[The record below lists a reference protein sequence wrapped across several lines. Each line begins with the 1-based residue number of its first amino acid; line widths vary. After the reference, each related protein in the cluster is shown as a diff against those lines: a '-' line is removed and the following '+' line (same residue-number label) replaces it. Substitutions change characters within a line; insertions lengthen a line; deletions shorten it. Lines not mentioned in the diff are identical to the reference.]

1 MLPLN
6 QAINQAL
13 STSTGTGSNNPG
25 SLQKNLTSSE
35 ALDLERFQLA
45 RASTF
50 FKDVSMAMA
59 FELLLGGMYKL
70 GVKPEKAPN
79 DHDLALMQAAIVEEY
94 PNIKIG
100 EIGLAFDL
108 ASKGKLDMDAETY
121 QNFSMLYLHRIL
133 RAFARYAIVKLNEIK
148 PVQQEQRSHQIV
160 TDREKLEIA
169 WDCYK
174 KFRKWDSI
182 VFGLDVF
189 KILYKEGKIVVTP
202 AATLQKVTSAM
213 NDQMI
218 TGSSRRKAEIAGL
231 LNDDDYMENQCKRM
245 AVANYFDTFLK
256 TDKNK

>member
-1 MLPLN
+1 
-6 QAINQAL
+6 
-13 STSTGTGSNNPG
+13 
-25 SLQKNLTSSE
+25 LTSSE

-45 RASTF
+45 RASTY

-133 RAFARYAIVKLNEIK
+133 RAFARYGIVKLNEIK

-189 KILYKEGKIVVTP
+189 KILHKEGKIVVTP
-202 AATLQKVTSAM
+202 AATLQKVKSAM

-218 TGSSRRKAEIAGL
+218 TGSSRRKAEIASL

>member
-1 MLPLN
+1 
-6 QAINQAL
+6 
-13 STSTGTGSNNPG
+13 
-25 SLQKNLTSSE
+25 LTSSE

-133 RAFARYAIVKLNEIK
+133 RAFARYGIVKLNEIK
-148 PVQQEQRSHQIV
+148 PVQQEQRSHQVV

-189 KILYKEGKIVVTP
+189 KILHKEGKIVVTP
-202 AATLQKVTSAM
+202 AATLQKVRSAM
-213 NDQMI
+213 NDQII
-218 TGSSRRKAEIAGL
+218 TGSSRRKAEIASL
-231 LNDDDYMENQCKRM
+231 LNDDDYLEHQCYRM
-245 AVANYFDTFLK
+245 AVADYFDTFLK
-256 TDKNK
+256 KSQK

>member
-1 MLPLN
+1 
-6 QAINQAL
+6 
-13 STSTGTGSNNPG
+13 
-25 SLQKNLTSSE
+25 
-35 ALDLERFQLA
+35 
-45 RASTF
+45 
-50 FKDVSMAMA
+50 
-59 FELLLGGMYKL
+59 
-70 GVKPEKAPN
+70 
-79 DHDLALMQAAIVEEY
+79 MQAAIVEEY

-133 RAFARYAIVKLNEIK
+133 RAFARYGIVKLNEIK
-148 PVQQEQRSHQIV
+148 PVQEQKWNPEVV

-189 KILYKEGKIVVTP
+189 KILHKEGKIIVTP
-202 AATLQKVTSAM
+202 AATLQKVKSAM

-218 TGSSRRKAEIAGL
+218 TGSSRRKAEIASL
-231 LNDDDYMENQCKRM
+231 LNDDDYMEHQCYRM
-245 AVANYFDTFLK
+245 AVADYFDTFLK
-256 TDKNK
+256 KSEK

>member
-45 RASTF
+45 RASTY

-108 ASKGKLDMDAETY
+108 ASKGKLDMEAETY
-121 QNFSMLYLHRIL
+121 QNFSVLYLHRIL
-133 RAFARYAIVKLNEIK
+133 RAFARYGIVKLNEIK

-189 KILYKEGKIVVTP
+189 KILHKEGKIVVTP
-202 AATLQKVTSAM
+202 AATLQKVRSAM

-231 LNDDDYMENQCKRM
+231 LNDDDYMEHQCYRM
-245 AVANYFDTFLK
+245 AVADYFDTFLK
-256 TDKNK
+256 KSEK

>member
-45 RASTF
+45 RASTY

-133 RAFARYAIVKLNEIK
+133 RAFARYGIVKLNEIK
-148 PVQQEQRSHQIV
+148 PVQQEQRRHEIV

-182 VFGLDVF
+182 IFGLDVF
-189 KILYKEGKIVVTP
+189 KILHKEGKIVVTP
-202 AATLQKVTSAM
+202 AATLQKVRSAM

-218 TGSSRRKAEIAGL
+218 TGSSRRKAEIASL
-231 LNDDDYMENQCKRM
+231 LNDDDYLEHQCYRM
-245 AVANYFDTFLK
+245 AVADYFDTFLK
-256 TDKNK
+256 KSEK